1 MKRTLA
7 ASTAVFLALAG
18 CRTAQVE
25 SDVPG
30 AAQPPADAAGAIVP
44 SGTEMVVELDETLS
58 ANDNERGDQF
68 TATVTS
74 DISRGGEV
82 VVPAGSKVTGV
93 VTGVDDSDRIG
104 DQAALR
110 VAFQS
115 IEINGRTHAFAAD
128 VTDTDVSVSDRAS
141 IDDTTEKAAVA
152 AAAGAAIG
160 AIIGGS
166 LRDALLGGVLGA
178 GAGTIISLGMGD
190 VEAALPSGTE
200 LTLRTTQN
208 VAAR

>member
-1 MKRTLA
+1 MKRTFA
-7 ASTAVFLALAG
+7 AATAAFLALAG

-30 AAQPPADAAGAIVP
+30 AAQAPAGAEGAIVP
-44 SGTEMVVELDETLS
+44 SGTEMVVELNESLS
-58 ANDNERGDQF
+58 AKDNDVGDTF
-68 TATVTS
+68 TATVTN
-74 DISRGGEV
+74 DVSRNGVV
-82 VVPAGSKVTGV
+82 VVPQGSIVTGEI
-93 VTGVDDSDRIG
+93 TGVDGSDRIG

-115 IEINGRTHAFAAD
+115 IEINGTTHRFSAD
-128 VTDTDVSVSDRAS
+128 VTDVDVSTTDRAS
-141 IDDTTEKAAVA
+141 IGNTTEKAAVG

-178 GAGTIISLGMGD
+178 GAGTIISLGVGD
-190 VEAALPSGTE
+190 VESALPEGSD
-200 LTLRTTQN
+200 LTLRTTTN
-208 VAAR
+208 IAAR